1 MPLISSTGRASLQQM
16 RQPLSPCYPQPCSFW
31 GPSRQQL
38 WGCMEN
44 THKLE
49 DAGGRCST
57 WHLSGIH
64 FPKYPR
70 FVPGPV
76 LTGAFPRGW
85 RLNCTHSSRNS
96 GFKPIILKDALA
108 SAFEDL
114 ALIYLSTTAS
124 REDSLQ
130 SLWSNYIRKD

>member
-1 MPLISSTGRASLQQM
+1 MPLISSTGRVSQQQT
-16 RQPLSPCYPQPCSFW
+16 RQPPLPATPSPAPFGGHRGSSY
-31 GPSRQQL
+31 GDV
-38 WGCMEN
+38 N

-49 DAGGRCST
+49 GAGGRCST

-64 FPKYPR
+64 FPKYPH

-76 LTGAFPRGW
+76 LTGAFPRGC
-85 RLNCTHSSRNS
+85 RLNCTRSSRNS

-130 SLWSNYIRKD
+130 SLRSNYIRKD

>member
-1 MPLISSTGRASLQQM
+1 MASQ
-16 RQPLSPCYPQPCSFW
+16 
-31 GPSRQQL
+31 
-38 WGCMEN
+38 
-44 THKLE
+44 
-49 DAGGRCST
+49 
-57 WHLSGIH
+57 WHSL
-64 FPKYPR
+64 FPKYPH
-70 FVPGPV
+70 FLSGPV

-85 RLNCTHSSRNS
+85 RLKCTRSSRNL

-130 SLWSNYIRKD
+130 SLQSNYISKD